1 MRYLALL
8 LLLIAVLSFG
18 FDNTV
23 LARDSQRRQC
33 TKDEAIQALT
43 EAAWLN
49 DWDQVYRSYRRFS
62 QCDDGA
68 IAEGYSDSVSKL
80 LANDWSSFGRLLTLT
95 SADRMFRQFVLN
107 HIDPTVPQ
115 VVLLNISTNAQSKC
129 PVGGRSLCHLVLRSV
144 EQTTRKQRSPK

>member
-8 LLLIAVLSFG
+8 LLLIAMLSFG

-23 LARDSQRRQC
+23 LARDSQNRHC

-43 EAAWLN
+43 EADSLN
-49 DWDQVYRSYRRFS
+49 DWDQVHSSYRRFS

-95 SADRMFRQFVLN
+95 SADKMFRQFVLKQ
-107 HIDPTVPQ
+107 IDPTVPQ
-115 VVLLNISTNAQSKC
+115 PVLLKILTNAQSKC
-129 PVGGRSLCHLVLRSV
+129 PVGGRSLCRLLVRSV